1 MSKVSILIENVTKSF
16 SIKGNKEE
24 VVAVE
29 GITLSVMQ
37 SEFVALLGPSGCG
50 KSTILRLISSLET
63 PTE

>member
-37 SEFVALLGPSGCG
+37 SEFV
-50 KSTILRLISSLET
+50 E
-63 PTE
+63 